1 MEQKLYK
8 QILPNQADDVNKCK
22 RKLIRTRYTMIFF
35 ILASVA
41 LAIFMMVKNR
51 EYQHYML
58 SDMDHIIEL
67 GAQLNSVKEERDEL
81 AEKVARVSQYQ
92 PIFIYDI
99 QVANLYED
107 GTIDTDY
114 GKTIYSRNTMY
125 LCPRIK
131 YYGLKNSSVKFLVKL
146 YQPNGVVSTGSSPES
161 IPSGF
166 SYASTENVYE
176 GDNTVSLTSWGN
188 SNRGQWSSGK
198 YRYEIWLGDKCLK
211 TKEFTIY

>member
-1 MEQKLYK
+1 
-8 QILPNQADDVNKCK
+8 
-22 RKLIRTRYTMIFF
+22 
-35 ILASVA
+35 
-41 LAIFMMVKNR
+41 
-51 EYQHYML
+51 ML

-146 YQPNGVVSTGSSPES
+146 YQPNGIVSTGTSSES
-161 IPSGF
+161 LPSGF

>member
-8 QILPNQADDVNKCK
+8 QILPNQADDVNNCK

-35 ILASVA
+35 ILATVA
-41 LAIFMMVKNR
+41 LAIFLMVKKR
-51 EYQHYML
+51 EYQNYML

-67 GAQLNSVKEERDEL
+67 GAQLNSVEEERDDL

-107 GTIDTDY
+107 GSVETDY
-114 GKTIYSRNTMY
+114 GNRIYSRNTMY
-125 LCPRIK
+125 LGPKIK
-131 YYGLKNSSVKFLVKL
+131 YYGLENTSVKFLIKL

-166 SYASTENVYE
+166 SYASTNKVYKS
-176 GDNTVSLTSWGN
+176 DNTISLTSWGN
-188 SNRGQWSSGK
+188 SNKGQWSAGK
-198 YRYEIWLGDKCLK
+198 YRFEIWIGDKCLR

>member
-8 QILPNQADDVNKCK
+8 QTFSNPGDDSDNYK
-22 RKLIRTRYTMIFF
+22 RKLFRTRFTMIVF
-35 ILASVA
+35 ILATVA
-41 LAIFMMVKNR
+41 LAIFLMVKND
-51 EYQHYML
+51 EYQYYML
-58 SDMDHIIEL
+58 SEIDQRIEL
-67 GAQLNSVKEERDEL
+67 ESKLNKSKSERDQFKSKV
-81 AEKVARVSQYQ
+81 EKVSQYQ
-92 PIFIYDI
+92 SVFIYDI
-99 QVANLYED
+99 QVANVYED